1 MRGRGAR
8 SSLWARDLR
17 LGRKFAILSAMNYS
31 TLTHRTEDRVAVVT
45 LNRPERR
52 NSLDDVMI
60 REVTEV
66 FALINRST
74 TTRSVILTGNGAS
87 FCAGMD
93 LDYLQRFSAKGEPE
107 NLEDAKNLSR
117 MLQAVHTLKK
127 PVIAAVNG
135 PALGG
140 GCGLAAACDFVF
152 AAKETA
158 KIGAPEVRLG
168 FLPAVI
174 LIYLVKRMGASRAR
188 EFVLMGAVLTPDDAK
203 DKGLVTEVVSQ
214 DLLMGKAM
222 EFAQSLATTTS
233 PSSISLTKELFAR
246 MDEMSTKD
254 AMEYAASL
262 NALTRKTDDF
272 KKGVESF
279 LKKEKLSW

>member
-1 MRGRGAR
+1 
-8 SSLWARDLR
+8 
-17 LGRKFAILSAMNYS
+17 MNYS